1 MKNTFIIIIALFLQ
15 FQVTGQEL
23 VLEKV
28 IAKVGSEFILLSELE
43 EQFAYVSQQN
53 PGLPPEARC
62 ALLENLMVNK
72 LLVNQSKLDSV
83 EISEAQLAQQL
94 EARMSQILQQMGND
108 ETMFK
113 QVYGMGMQ
121 EAKLRMKE
129 DMKAQ
134 MLAESMQTQ
143 ITSEISITPSE
154 VVAFYDAIP
163 VDSLPNF
170 NAEVEVSEIV
180 YIPRPNEEQKT
191 LAKAKLIDIKKRID
205 EGESFEELAIIYSDD
220 LGSGRAGG
228 DLGWASRGSYVAEFE
243 AAAFSLETNE
253 FSPITETQYGYHLL
267 QLLERRGNSVHIR
280 HILIKPEI
288 VQSDLDK
295 AVAYLDSVRTAIITD
310 SLDFNKTVKEFSD
323 KESQSFNNAGRI
335 TNSLTGNTFF
345 EMSELDFDVF
355 FAIDTIDVGEITSP
369 IKFKDPRG
377 EVVYKIIQLSSK
389 TLPHTANLEQDYSKI
404 QTAAKESKKN
414 VYLNE
419 WIEEKIGSTFISI
432 DDNFD
437 TCPTVSNWET
447 NE

>member
-15 FQVTGQEL
+15 FQITGQEV

-53 PGLPPEARC
+53 PGLPAEARC

-72 LLVNQSKLDSV
+72 LLVNQSRLDSV
-83 EISEAQLAQQL
+83 EISEAQLEQQL
-94 EARMSQILQQMGND
+94 DARMSQIIQQMGND
-108 ETMFK
+108 EAMF
-113 QVYGMGMQ
+113 QEVYGMGMQ
-121 EAKLRMKE
+121 EAKVRMKE
-129 DMKAQ
+129 DMKSQ
-134 MLAESMQTQ
+134 MLAESMQSQ

-154 VVAFYDAIP
+154 VVEFYKAIP

-180 YIPRPNEEQKT
+180 YIPRANEVQKAI
-191 LAKAKLIDIKKRID
+191 AKNKLIDIKKRID
-205 EGESFEELAIIYSDD
+205 EGESFEELASIFSDD
-220 LGSGRAGG
+220 LGSGRVGG

-243 AAAFSLETNE
+243 AAAYSLEANE
-253 FSPITETQYGYHLL
+253 FSPLVETQFGYHLI
-267 QLLERRGNSVHIR
+267 QLLERRGNSVHLR

-288 VQSDLDK
+288 VQSDFDQ
-295 AVAYLDSVRTAIITD
+295 AVAFLDSVRTVIISD
-310 SLDFNKTVKEFSD
+310 SLNFNKMVKEFSD
-323 KESQSFNNAGRI
+323 KESQSYNNAGRI
-335 TNSLTGNTFF
+335 TNALTGNTFF

-355 FAIDTIDVGEITSP
+355 FAIDTIGVGDITRP

-377 EVVYKIIQLSSK
+377 DLIYKVIQLSSK

-414 VYLNE
+414 IYLNE
-419 WIEEKIGSTFISI
+419 WIEEKIGTTFISV
-432 DDNFD
+432 DDNFE
-437 TCPTVSNWET
+437 TCPTIDMWESNQ
-447 NE
+447 